1 MSGEHDTAPTLDH
14 DGYDSDGI
22 YRGHEMSKPKPI
34 GLHTSEM
41 ALPPE
46 PQTKPHANP
55 PGYWPGPATPPA
67 NVQALEAR
75 VTAQAEEIAKLR
87 GVLRIAMGVIERVY
101 QARHEVE
108 TAREV
113 VTKALS

>member
-1 MSGEHDTAPTLDH
+1 MA
-14 DGYDSDGI
+14 
-22 YRGHEMSKPKPI
+22 KPKPI

-46 PQTKPHANP
+46 PQTKPHAYP

-87 GVLRIAMGVIERVY
+87 GVLRIATGVIERVY
-101 QARHEVE
+101 HALHEVE
-108 TAREV
+108 TAREIV
-113 VTKALS
+113 IKALS